1 MKRQILEHGFVF
13 FIIHSL
19 NPSPMQ
25 LICYAHLRWNFVYQ
39 RPQHLLSRFASL
51 YVTYYVEEFVLNEE
65 EDGYYLSTTEEGVQ
79 VVVPHLKRVN
89 HSSYNEHQRLK
100 LILNQLFE
108 TCKIDRYLFWYYT
121 PMALAFSDHLN
132 PELIIYDCMD
142 ELSAFAF
149 APPVLKAYEK
159 KLLASADIVFTG
171 GNSLY
176 EAKKNF
182 HPNIHSCPSSIDKS
196 HFAAALQ
203 ITEEPLDQQGISHP
217 RLGFFGVIDE
227 RFDIELI
234 RGSALAQPDWQF
246 ILIGPIVKIDPA
258 SLPMGNNI
266 HYLGSKTY
274 KELPSYLSGWDIALI
289 PFAINE
295 ATRFISP
302 TKTPEYLAAGKPVI
316 STPIA
321 DVVNPYGQLNLVHIA
336 SNAGELIH
344 YAKIELETKDKTA
357 WVSQVEEY
365 LSTVSWDSTW
375 ELMRTHIDQAFE
387 DKSVKQLTSKHKIY
401 V

>member
-1 MKRQILEHGFVF
+1 MH
-13 FIIHSL
+13 
-19 NPSPMQ
+19 

-51 YVTYYVEEFVLNEE
+51 YLTYYIEEFVLNEE

-79 VVVPHLKRVN
+79 VVVPHLKIN
-89 HSSYNEHQRLK
+89 SSSEYDEHQRLR
-100 LILNQLFE
+100 LVLNQLFE

-121 PMALAFSDHLN
+121 PMALAFSDHLK

-149 APPVLKAYEK
+149 APPVLKANEK

-203 ITEEPLDQQGISHP
+203 ITEQPIDQQGIPHP

-234 RGSALAQPDWQF
+234 RASALAQPDWQF
-246 ILIGPIVKIDPA
+246 ILIGPVVKIDPA
-258 SLPMGNNI
+258 ILPIGSNI

-295 ATRFISP
+295 STRFISP

-321 DVVNPYGQLNLVHIA
+321 DVVNPYSQLDLVHIA
-336 SNAGELIH
+336 NNADELVAC
-344 YAKIELETKDKTA
+344 AKIELEITDKTA
-357 WVSQVEEY
+357 WASRVEEY

-375 ELMRTHIDQAFE
+375 EVMRTHIDQAFE
-387 DKSVKQLTSKHKIY
+387 DKSVKQPTSKHKIY